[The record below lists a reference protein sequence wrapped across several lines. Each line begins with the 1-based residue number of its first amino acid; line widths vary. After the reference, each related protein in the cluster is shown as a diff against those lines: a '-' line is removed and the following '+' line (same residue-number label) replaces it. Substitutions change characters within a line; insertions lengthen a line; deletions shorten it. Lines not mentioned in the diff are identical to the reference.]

1 MKTPKEM
8 SDDILQSLGKQD
20 APERILL
27 EMYLEMVIGQ
37 HRQDAVDNYKSD
49 EMDRIIKNINL

>member
-1 MKTPKEM
+1 MRTPQEM
-8 SDDILQSLGKQD
+8 CDDILSSLGKKD

-49 EMDRIIKNINL
+49 EMDRIKEKI

>member
-1 MKTPKEM
+1 MRTPQEM
-8 SDDILQSLGKQD
+8 CDDILSSLGKKD

-49 EMDRIIKNINL
+49 EMDRIKEKN